1 MPAADPPRKLDPQ
14 IIERARRLLRRRD
27 PVLGAVITR
36 HGRCEL
42 KVRGRPYDA
51 LLSSVLHQQL
61 AGPAARAIESRF
73 KSAHGG
79 RFPRPADL
87 VDCSD
92 EALRSLGLSRR
103 KAETVRRV
111 AEAFASGQLSSQRLH
126 RGSDDAVIEA
136 LTGLKGI
143 GVWTA
148 HMIMMTSLGRPDVL
162 PVGDY
167 GIRKGARAIY
177 GLDDLPG
184 PAELESIAESWRPY
198 RSVASWYLWRAADEA
213 GRMKIRDSDSGQAP
227 RVGTPD

>member
-1 MPAADPPRKLDPQ
+1 MPAPPAPRKLDLQ
-14 IIERARRLLRRRD
+14 SIERARRLLRRRD
-27 PVLGAVITR
+27 PRLGAVIAR

-73 KSAHGG
+73 KAAHGG
-79 RFPRPADL
+79 RFPRATEL
-87 VDCSD
+87 AACSD
-92 EALRSLGLSRR
+92 DALRSLGLSRR

-111 AEAFASGQLSSQRLH
+111 ADAFASGQLTSQRLH
-126 RGSDDAVIEA
+126 RSSDDDVIES
-136 LTGLKGI
+136 LTELKGI

-148 HMIMMTSLGRPDVL
+148 HMIMMNSLGRPDVL

-167 GIRKGARAIY
+167 GIRKGAWAIY
-177 GLDDLPG
+177 QLEDLPG
-184 PAELESIAESWRPY
+184 PAELEAIAECWRPY

-213 GRMKIRDSDSGQAP
+213 GRVKSRNVDGGQGP
-227 RVGTPD
+227 RVGTPG